1 MDLQLNEKVIVVT
14 GGASGIG
21 AAIVTGAA
29 REGAIAVIVDRSLE
43 PAQTLAGELTS
54 QGLRAHAL
62 ITDLTATEN
71 CSLAIDDTLGRF
83 GRIDALV
90 NNAGVNDGV
99 GLERG
104 TPQAFVESLK
114 RNLLH
119 YYNMAHYALPA
130 LKETAGAI
138 VNIASKTAV
147 TGQGNTSGYVAAKG
161 GILSM
166 TREWAVELLPYKI
179 RVNAI
184 LPAEVMTPMYQN
196 WVSQFPDPP
205 AKLNEITA
213 RIPLGNRMT
222 TPEEIAA
229 MALFLISSQS
239 AHTTGQHLYV
249 DGGYVHLDR
258 SLVMR

>member
-1 MDLQLNEKVIVVT
+1 MDLALKDKVVVVT

-21 AAIVTGAA
+21 AAIVTAAA
-29 REGAIAVIVDRSLE
+29 REGAIAVIVDRSSE
-43 PAQTLAGELTS
+43 PAQKLADSLAAE
-54 QGLRAHAL
+54 GLRAHIL
-62 ITDLTATEN
+62 ITDLMAAEN
-71 CSLAIDDTLGRF
+71 CKLAIDDTLGRF
-83 GRIDALV
+83 NRIDGLV

-104 TPQAFVESLK
+104 TPGAFIDSLK

-130 LKETAGAI
+130 LKEAQGAI

-166 TREWAVELLPYKI
+166 TREWAVELLPYNI

-184 LPAEVMTPMYQN
+184 LPAEVMTPMYEA
-196 WVSQFPDPP
+196 WVSQFSDPQ
-205 AKLNEITA
+205 AKLDEITA
-213 RIPLGNRMT
+213 RIPLGHRMT
-222 TPEEIAA
+222 TPEEIAS
-229 MALFLISSQS
+229 MTLFLLSSQ
-239 AHTTGQHLYV
+239 AGHTTGQHLYV

-258 SLVMR
+258 ALVMR